1 MQDLHTS
8 QKKIII
14 FIEENFLI
22 RLNFGQDTQ
31 TEFNLKTEDKNKMEN
46 QIYLI
51 KIGNAEINLKIL
63 YEDNHIIVV
72 EKPVNIPS
80 QGDKTGDID
89 MLAIVKQYIKE
100 KYNKPGNV
108 YLGLVHRLDRP
119 VGGVMVFAKTSKA
132 AARLSEQVR
141 EKVFKKNYLVIV
153 NGKFEKN
160 KGTLQDYL
168 LKNEKTNMSKV
179 VKEGTKNSKYA
190 ELDYEVLKYDKEL
203 NLSVLKID
211 LHTGRHHQ
219 IRVQLSSR
227 QHSIYGD
234 QKYGGR
240 GHGKQICLW
249 AYKLTIQHPISKEE
263 MVFMAVPEKEKSWKI
278 LEDIAIE

>member
-1 MQDLHTS
+1 
-8 QKKIII
+8 
-14 FIEENFLI
+14 
-22 RLNFGQDTQ
+22 
-31 TEFNLKTEDKNKMEN
+31 MEN

-141 EKVFKKNYLVIV
+141 EKVFKKKL
-153 NGKFEKN
+153 
-160 KGTLQDYL
+160 
-168 LKNEKTNMSKV
+168 SS
-179 VKEGTKNSKYA
+179 NSK
-190 ELDYEVLKYDKEL
+190 
-203 NLSVLKID
+203 
-211 LHTGRHHQ
+211 
-219 IRVQLSSR
+219 
-227 QHSIYGD
+227 
-234 QKYGGR
+234 
-240 GHGKQICLW
+240 
-249 AYKLTIQHPISKEE
+249 
-263 MVFMAVPEKEKSWKI
+263 WKI
-278 LEDIAIE
+278 

>member
-1 MQDLHTS
+1 MQNLN
-8 QKKIII
+8 II
-14 FIEENFLI
+14 
-22 RLNFGQDTQ
+22 
-31 TEFNLKTEDKNKMEN
+31 
-46 QIYLI
+46 
-51 KIGNAEINLKIL
+51 

-89 MLAIVKQYIKE
+89 MLTLIKQYLKE
-100 KYNKPGNV
+100 KYNKPGEV

-141 EKVFKKNYLVIV
+141 VKDFRKKYLVVV
-153 NGKFEKN
+153 NGKMEEQ
-160 KGTLQDYL
+160 KGILEDYL
-168 LKNEKTNMSKV
+168 LKNEKANMSKV
-179 VKEGTKNSKYA
+179 VKEGTKNSKLA
-190 ELDYEVLKYDKEL
+190 SLEYEVLKYNREID
-203 NLSVLKID
+203 LSVLKID

-227 QHSIYGD
+227 NHSIYGD

-240 GHGKQICLW
+240 GHGKQIALW
-249 AYKLTIQHPISKEE
+249 AYELKLLHPITKEE
-263 MVFMAVPEKEKSWKI
+263 MLFRVLPEINGTWKI
-278 LEDIAIE
+278 IEGIQQI